1 MIGLTIESETGQ
13 AMVARVAGDID
24 SVTSGE
30 LRDGLSRRLTNLAPG
45 LILDLTEATYVDS
58 AGIAFLFD
66 LAQRVRTRGQELR
79 LVVPADAYMRRVLDL
94 CGIESVMAVDPTL
107 EAAIDGMG
115 QQSSPE
121 TPPTGAPES

>member
-1 MIGLTIESETGQ
+1 VIGLTIESETGQ
-13 AMVARVAGDID
+13 AMIARVAGDID

-66 LAQRVRTRGQELR
+66 LAQRLRTRGQELR
-79 LVVPADAYMRRVLDL
+79 LVVPADAYMRRVFDL
-94 CGIESVMAVDPTL
+94 CGIESVMAVDATV
-107 EAAIDGMG
+107 EAALDEMRR
-115 QQSSPE
+115 QSSPE
-121 TPPTGAPES
+121 PPPGGAAEG